1 MKRPVMETPKVIET
15 FVDVFCD
22 LISLGGMYL
31 ILRRHPKKIL
41 VTTAD
46 KKKIFER
53 SKKKIEMESEG
64 PETSEYKKYILSMIG
79 LILFVWDLVDYYDPY

>member
-1 MKRPVMETPKVIET
+1 METPKVIET
-15 FVDVFCD
+15 LVDAFCD
-22 LISLGGMYL
+22 LICIGSIYL

-53 SKKKIEMESEG
+53 SKKKIEMETEG
-64 PETSEYKKYILSMIG
+64 PETSKYKKYILSMIG
-79 LILFVWDLVDYYDPY
+79 LILFVWDLIDYYDPY

>member
-1 MKRPVMETPKVIET
+1 METPKIIET
-15 FVDVFCD
+15 FIDAFCD
-22 LISLGGMYL
+22 LISIGSIYF

-46 KKKIFER
+46 RKKIFER

-79 LILFVWDLVDYYDPY
+79 LILFIWSLIDYADPY